1 MRAQGKDRTG
11 HSGDRPERA
20 VAAVPA
26 KEPGTA
32 RQGAAPSGSQPLLAL
47 QASVGNAVAVQ
58 MLRRAAVQEREQ
70 SQDQDQE
77 RHRHGAGCGHEE
89 AQRPAVQRSA
99 VHDVLRTSGRPLE
112 DTVRTDMESRLG
124 ADFSDVRVHDDS
136 AAKAS
141 AAEVGAR
148 AYTSGSHV
156 VIGDGGGDRHT
167 LAHELTHVIQ
177 QRQGQV
183 AGTDNGGGLKVSDPS
198 DRFERAAEAN
208 ARRVMAAPA
217 RTDVQR
223 APEPSGRPAPEAVV
237 QRVGDPQEMLQEPYW
252 RSKVIASK
260 GSLAQAGGAKAGGSK
275 AQGGKGPKTKGSG
288 SKGAKGAKE
297 PAGRQL
303 KDVLQTVGPEL
314 LAELAQRSEE
324 AEAGQLK
331 IYRTMD
337 TAEAVAILAWQG
349 KAAQTESW
357 IAAAPDRDPAT
368 LTTDYHA
375 ARKGGE
381 IGPMPV
387 SNHLGDEGQA
397 TGYFKRPTEQVMI
410 EFTLKKGAHE
420 LLFSPKYMAIAGDSG
435 VPDYIRQTRETET
448 EKFPKAAGGEG
459 KLAGYIGVKSE
470 AKEPFSFSLG
480 DSDITRLLFQLFVAD
495 VRVVKGEENL
505 PAS

>member
-26 KEPGTA
+26 KEPGTV

-47 QASVGNAVAVQ
+47 QATVGNAVAVQ
-58 MLRRAAVQEREQ
+58 MLRRAAVEEREQ
-70 SQDQDQE
+70 SQEQDQGRNRSQGQDQE

-124 ADFSDVRVHDDS
+124 ADFSDVRVHDDR

-223 APEPSGRPAPEAVV
+223 APEPAGRPAPVAASATAV
-237 QRVGDPQEMLQEPYW
+237 QRVGGNPQEMLGAGHWKAEMETAGHPLLPPKQ
-252 RSKVIASK
+252 K
-260 GSLAQAGGAKAGGSK
+260 GKKKKAKAPVRKLEDILAS
-275 AQGGKGPKTKGSG
+275 
-288 SKGAKGAKE
+288 
-297 PAGRQL
+297 
-303 KDVLQTVGPEL
+303 VGPGL
-314 LAELAQRSEE
+314 LAELKAL
-324 AEAGQLK
+324 AEKGETGRLK
-331 IYRTMD
+331 LYRTMMAEEANAIMEWKGLASLTEEWITSQED
-337 TAEAVAILAWQG
+337 TAGIAKRFRGAVEKGEAGI
-349 KAAQTESW
+349 
-357 IAAAPDRDPAT
+357 
-368 LTTDYHA
+368 
-375 ARKGGE
+375 
-381 IGPMPV
+381 MPI
-387 SNHLGDEGQA
+387 SNHLGDAGQA
-397 TGYFKRPTEQVMI
+397 DEYFTNEDTQVTV
-410 EFTLKKGAHE
+410 EFTLKPGAHE
-420 LLFSPKYMAIAGDSG
+420 LLFSPDYMAISGDKG
-435 VPDYIRQTRETET
+435 TPYHIRKTRESADNP
-448 EKFPKAAGGEG
+448 FPEAAGGEG
-459 KLAGYIGVKSE
+459 ALAGYIGLKPE
-470 AKEPFSFSLG
+470 EKEPFSLSIG
-480 DSDITRLLFQLFVAD
+480 KTDITRLLFQLFVEDMRA
-495 VRVVKGEENL
+495 VRGQKNL
-505 PAS
+505 TSGTA

>member
-32 RQGAAPSGSQPLLAL
+32 PAGSQPLLAL
-47 QASVGNAVAVQ
+47 QATVGNAVAVQ
-58 MLRRAAVQEREQ
+58 MMRRAAVQEREQ
-70 SQDQDQE
+70 SQDQGQSQSHGQDQE

-183 AGTDNGGGLKVSDPS
+183 AGTDNGGGLRVSDPS

-223 APEPSGRPAPEAVV
+223 APDPSGRPGPASASVTAV
-237 QRVGDPQEMLQEPYW
+237 QRVGDPQEMLGGSHW
-252 RSKVIASK
+252 K
-260 GSLAQAGGAKAGGSK
+260 GEMETAGHPLLPPKQKGKKKKAKAPVRKLEDILAS
-275 AQGGKGPKTKGSG
+275 
-288 SKGAKGAKE
+288 
-297 PAGRQL
+297 
-303 KDVLQTVGPEL
+303 VGPGL
-314 LAELAQRSEE
+314 LAELKAL
-324 AEAGQLK
+324 AEKGETGRLK
-331 IYRTMD
+331 LYRTMMAEEANAIMEWKGLAAITEEWITSQED
-337 TAEAVAILAWQG
+337 TAGISKRFRGAVA
-349 KAAQTESW
+349 
-357 IAAAPDRDPAT
+357 
-368 LTTDYHA
+368 
-375 ARKGGE
+375 KGEAG
-381 IGPMPV
+381 IMPI
-387 SNHLGDEGQA
+387 SNHLGDAGQA
-397 TGYFKRPTEQVMI
+397 DEYFTNEDTQVTV
-410 EFTLKKGAHE
+410 EFTLKPGAHE
-420 LLFSPKYMAIAGDSG
+420 LLFSPDYMAISGDKG
-435 VPDYIRQTRETET
+435 TPYHIRKTRESADNP
-448 EKFPKAAGGEG
+448 FPEAAGGEG
-459 KLAGYIGVKSE
+459 ALAGYIGLKPE
-470 AKEPFSFSLG
+470 EKEPFSLSIG
-480 DSDITRLLFQLFVAD
+480 KTDITRLLFQLFVEDMRA
-495 VRVVKGEENL
+495 VRGQKNL
-505 PAS
+505 TSGTA

>member
-223 APEPSGRPAPEAVV
+223 APEPAGRPAPEAVV
-237 QRVGDPQEMLQEPYW
+237 QRVGDPQEMLGSSRWKADMETAGHPLLPPKQ
-252 RSKVIASK
+252 K
-260 GSLAQAGGAKAGGSK
+260 GKKKAKAPVRKLDDILAS
-275 AQGGKGPKTKGSG
+275 
-288 SKGAKGAKE
+288 
-297 PAGRQL
+297 
-303 KDVLQTVGPEL
+303 VGPGL
-314 LAELAQRSEE
+314 LAELKAL
-324 AEAGQLK
+324 AEKGETGRLK
-331 IYRTMD
+331 LYRTMMAEEANAIMEWKGLAAITEEWITSQED
-337 TAEAVAILAWQG
+337 TAGIAKRFRGAVA
-349 KAAQTESW
+349 
-357 IAAAPDRDPAT
+357 
-368 LTTDYHA
+368 
-375 ARKGGE
+375 KGEAG
-381 IGPMPV
+381 IMPI
-387 SNHLGDEGQA
+387 SNHLGDAGQA
-397 TGYFKRPTEQVMI
+397 DEYFTNEDTQVTM
-410 EFTLKKGAHE
+410 EFTLKPGAHE
-420 LLFSPKYMAIAGDSG
+420 RLFSPDYMAISGDKG
-435 VPDYIRQTRETET
+435 TPYHIRKTRESADNP
-448 EKFPKAAGGEG
+448 FPEAAGGEG
-459 KLAGYIGVKSE
+459 ALAGYIGLKPE
-470 AKEPFSFSLG
+470 EKEPFSLSLG
-480 DSDITRLLFQLFVAD
+480 KTDITRVLFQLFVEDMRA
-495 VRVVKGEENL
+495 VRGQKNL
-505 PAS
+505 TSGTA